1 MDCKNFETI
10 EYFLF
15 LKKKY
20 INILSYLTEILNEY
34 FEITNLNENVDTS
47 LFMQY
52 NKYQDEILEVKYMI
66 NIINNKI
73 SQICCHDFVKDEI
86 DITPDR
92 SQKIEYCKICE
103 YTKDNGF

>member
-47 LFMQY
+47 LFMQN

-73 SQICCHDFVKDEI
+73 SQICCHDFIEDEI